1 MVNRS
6 DNLHPRGRS
15 QKMILFRDLCTRS
28 TPIIFTRKPH
38 HVLRSVVRQSLQNDG
53 KCAIQPSESSIS
65 TCNRDQDRRSRHR
78 WTSSHLGLLPS
89 AWQGVKLILS
99 LYHMKKKGREVSMSL
114 RFTYSILSC
123 MKFPPKSES
132 ELGVMDGTYYYLP
145 RE

>member
-15 QKMILFRDLCTRS
+15 QKMMLFRDLCTRS

-38 HVLRSVVRQSLQNDG
+38 LVLRSVVRQSLQNDG
-53 KCAIQPSESSIS
+53 KFAIQPSESSIS

-99 LYHMKKKGREVSMSL
+99 LYHMKKKRKRSKYEL
-114 RFTYSILSC
+114 AFYILDLWVIWN
-123 MKFPPKSES
+123 FPKSES